1 MVVDMLGKLNLNKK
15 AFFLIFIILTQII
28 LVLSLG
34 VCSYL
39 FSGGVS
45 GFPKLPDEV
54 HLFIFVFIGLAFVAI
69 SLILVKEVGRLVEGD
84 ILARDQ
90 MIQLQKA
97 EEMIRVLRIHRHDFI
112 NHLQV
117 IAGLVQLK
125 RHDEVLN
132 YVSEVTSNLLLAGRI
147 INVAKPELAALFLT
161 KLSELEE
168 IGAETKVDVRSS
180 LAELAVNSSEL
191 VQIIGNL
198 LDNAIFAL
206 KEADNYE
213 RWLRLEICENDTYYR
228 FVIANSGSFIPTEL
242 HEKIFMPGYTTK
254 DGKDSGFG
262 LYIVSSLVKKYK
274 GGVKVLSTLEEG
286 TTFEVWLP
294 KGKVH

>member
-1 MVVDMLGKLNLNKK
+1 MLGKLNLNKK
-15 AFFLIFIILTQII
+15 ALFLIFIILTQII

-34 VCSYL
+34 VYSYL
-39 FSGGVS
+39 FSGGVGS
-45 GFPKLPDEV
+45 FPKLPDGV
-54 HLFIFVFIGLAFVAI
+54 HLFISVFIGLAFVAI
-69 SLILVKEVGRLVEGD
+69 SLILVKEVSRLVEGD
-84 ILARDQ
+84 ILVRDQ

-125 RHDEVLN
+125 RHDDVLN

-147 INVAKPELAALFLT
+147 INVAKPELAALFLI

-168 IGAETKVDVRSS
+168 IGVEVDFDIKSN
-180 LAELAVNSSEL
+180 LAGLTVNSSDL
-191 VQIIGNL
+191 VRIIGNL

-206 KEADNYE
+206 KGCGIYE
-213 RWLRLEICENDTYYR
+213 RKLCLEIYENDVFHC
-228 FVIANSGSFIPTEL
+228 FVVTNSGSFIPPEL

-254 DGKDSGFG
+254 KEKDSGFG
-262 LYIVSSLVKKYK
+262 LYIVSSLTKKYN
-274 GGVKVLSTLEEG
+274 GKVEVFSTPEEG
-286 TTFEVWLP
+286 TTFKVWLP
-294 KGKVH
+294 KGKTHQ

>member
-1 MVVDMLGKLNLNKK
+1 MLGKLNLNGK
-15 AFFLIFIILTQII
+15 ATFLIFIILAQIV

-34 VCSYL
+34 ACSYL
-39 FSGGVS
+39 FSGKVS
-45 GFPKLPDEV
+45 GFPALSEEV
-54 HLFIFVFIGLAFVAI
+54 NLFVFVFIGIAFVVV
-69 SLILVKEVGRLVEGD
+69 SLILVKEVGRLIEGD

-125 RHDEVLN
+125 RHEEVLN
-132 YVSEVTSNLLLAGRI
+132 YISEVTSNLLLAGRI

-168 IGAETKVDVRSS
+168 MGVEVEVDVRSS
-180 LAELAVNSSEL
+180 LADLAVNSSDL
-191 VQIIGNL
+191 VRVIGNI

-206 KEADNYE
+206 KEAGHYE
-213 RWLRLEICENDTYYR
+213 RRLRLEIGEKNSCYY
-228 FVIANSGSFIPTEL
+228 FVVSNGGSFIPQEL
-242 HEKIFMPGYTTK
+242 REKIFQAGYTTK
-254 DGKDSGFG
+254 NEKGSGFG
-262 LYIVSSLVKKYK
+262 LYIVSTLVRKYR
-274 GGVKVLSTLEEG
+274 GEVEVFSAPEEG
-286 TTFEVWLP
+286 TTFKVWLP
-294 KGKVH
+294 KGKVS